1 VNHVGIQQPIK
12 GLQLCVDRTAVSLT
26 VLVNVLLL
34 SLVNW
39 MDHRHVLSVPSRW
52 SQERGCDTLSCLHLL
67 RNDEGYGARVQVSIQ
82 KMQKGLAV
90 FEPTDECS
98 QTISRQPCHHIF
110 IVGSPKPTNIIYIHQ
125 SREPQIY
132 VKLNLLVSMILLP
145 PRNVPRFHVVRV
157 N

>member
-34 SLVNW
+34 SLANRI
-39 MDHRHVLSVPSRW
+39 DHRHDLSVPSRW

-82 KMQKGLAV
+82 KMQKGLGG
-90 FEPTDECS
+90 F
-98 QTISRQPCHHIF
+98 
-110 IVGSPKPTNIIYIHQ
+110 
-125 SREPQIY
+125 
-132 VKLNLLVSMILLP
+132 
-145 PRNVPRFHVVRV
+145 
-157 N
+157 